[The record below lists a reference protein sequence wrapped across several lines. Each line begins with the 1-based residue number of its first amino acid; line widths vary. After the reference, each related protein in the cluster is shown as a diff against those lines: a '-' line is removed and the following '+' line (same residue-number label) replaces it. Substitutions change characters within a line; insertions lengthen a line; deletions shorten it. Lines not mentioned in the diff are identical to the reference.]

1 MEEKNT
7 TNQTN
12 EVKQAAE
19 TKQPKPAQAAK
30 KKSDK
35 DTFADYKAL
44 SLIHI

>member
-35 DTFADYKAL
+35 EGIYRESWL
-44 SLIHI
+44 Q